1 MAKTK
6 GSPLVDEDWRRSVSF
21 SFDNDKF
28 KAPAG
33 FSDLSIDDEITVV
46 VRGKVTRLSASSD
59 SSGLELRMENVEL
72 VGKQEKVTS
81 LKEALS
87 ETQSKKK
94 K

>member
-1 MAKTK
+1 MP
-6 GSPLVDEDWRRSVSF
+6 SIDDDWRRSVNF
-21 SFDNDKF
+21 SFDNEKF

-59 SSGLELRMENVEL
+59 SSGLELRMNSVEL
-72 VGKQEKVTS
+72 VGKQEKPTS

-87 ETQSKKK
+87 ETQGKKK
-94 K
+94 